1 MLVSLDFDC
10 LQVLSCYFCSSW
22 RCWLAVEVR
31 DKCVTKLPSFWRED
45 RLLCSHSC
53 FFSLSLFYTL
63 SQFVWERFYTL
74 FFFHIHKFIF
84 LAFSLLSVKPSSS
97 PAIYCVFLLS
107 SLYFSPLS
115 VDFIRSV
122 LAASEITYSFTQS
135 LFPIYT
141 ECHTMQIV
149 VKEWIEISIGVFIS
163 CTLYIRV
170 HYGYK
175 RVSI

>member
-63 SQFVWERFYTL
+63 SQFVWERFYT
-74 FFFHIHKFIF
+74 FFFFSYSQIHLSGLLSSISQTIILSCHLLCFSTF
-84 LAFSLLSVKPSSS
+84 FSLLFSIICRFYKICFSCVWNHLLVHSITVPNIYWMPHNADSS
-97 PAIYCVFLLS
+97 
-107 SLYFSPLS
+107 
-115 VDFIRSV
+115 
-122 LAASEITYSFTQS
+122 
-135 LFPIYT
+135 
-141 ECHTMQIV
+141 
-149 VKEWIEISIGVFIS
+149 
-163 CTLYIRV
+163 
-170 HYGYK
+170 
-175 RVSI
+175 

>member
-10 LQVLSCYFCSSW
+10 LRVLSCYFCSSW

-53 FFSLSLFYTL
+53 SLSLSLFYNPSICL
-63 SQFVWERFYTL
+63 WALLYLISL
-74 FFFHIHKFIF
+74 HIHKFIF
-84 LAFSLLSVKPSSS
+84 LAFSLLSVQPSSS
-97 PAIYCVFLLS
+97 PAIYCVFLSSSLS
-107 SLYFSPLS
+107 SISP
-115 VDFIRSV
+115 VDFLRSV
-122 LAASEITYSFTQS
+122 LAASEINYFFTQS

-141 ECHTMQIV
+141 ECHTMQTV
-149 VKEWIEISIGVFIS
+149 GKEWIEISIGVFIS

-170 HYGYK
+170 LYGYK